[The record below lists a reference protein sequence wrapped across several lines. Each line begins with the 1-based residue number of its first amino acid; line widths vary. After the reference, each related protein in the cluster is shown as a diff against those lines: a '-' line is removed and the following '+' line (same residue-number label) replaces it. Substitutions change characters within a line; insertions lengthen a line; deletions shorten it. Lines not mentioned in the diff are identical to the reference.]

1 MPNLRVFS
9 IPAAAPFLPTLI
21 RALMAGELVPGFPAR
36 GDPLALAAA
45 TLYVPTRRACRRS
58 LDFFLNEIES
68 DAAILP
74 RIVALGDIDEDE
86 IVFAQAATGE
96 LAAPAL
102 EMQAPIAPLERRLLL
117 AQLVLKWA
125 SGIAPLSAAE
135 AALVPTTPLA
145 ALALAD
151 DLARLMDD
159 MITRGVPWERF
170 DKLVPDE
177 FDRYW
182 QLTLDFLK
190 IARVA
195 WPDIL
200 KERGV
205 IEPAARRDALL
216 RAEAARLASGRAGP
230 VIAAGSTGSMPATA
244 DLLAMIAK
252 LPNGAVVLPGLD
264 KELDDEA
271 WAMIGGSEVHPLHR
285 PSLASVS
292 FGRSPS
298 PAPLRS
304 AGEDGGLGSAS
315 GRLRLDWEDESPAA
329 VSHPQFAMHTLLRRM
344 GITREQVIEI
354 GETQAA
360 SRARLVSEAMRPA
373 AATHR
378 WQALSL
384 PQDTIET
391 ISVIEAAHAEEEA
404 LAIAI
409 ALREAVEENKTT
421 ALVTPDR
428 GLARRVCAALARWNL
443 HADDSGGEPL
453 VNTPAGSFAC
463 LATEAALLGLA
474 PVTLLAF
481 LKHPLMRLARARA
494 IATLEKAVLRGPRP
508 RPGSANLAHALAA
521 FREELAKVRKG
532 EPSDVHPSEPRA
544 RLSERE
550 LSEATELVERLERAF
565 SELETMPPQ
574 PQPLTQVAARHSV
587 LIGELSS
594 DASPTLPSPLQ
605 GEAVDRVRGEAGV
618 FSGHDGVQ
626 LAQVFEEIAALA
638 ADADMLIAPADY
650 PEFFKSLIS
659 DRVVRIPEAADA
671 QIRIYGPL
679 EARLQRS
686 HRVVLGGL
694 IEGVWP
700 PEGRSDA
707 WLSRPMRRTLGLD
720 LPERRISLSAHDFAE
735 NLAAPEVVL
744 AYASRVAGAPTVI
757 SRFVQRF
764 TAVTGEKPWAAARA
778 RGEKYVRWARALDQP
793 RTQRRIEKPRP
804 TPPRAARPTSLSV
817 TEIETWLRDPYSI
830 YAKHILKLPAL
841 DPIDLEPGASNRGIL
856 LHAMLGDFSTQFRD
870 ELPKN
875 AAEVLLRMAERHFT
889 ALEDFPEA
897 RAFWWPRLVRIAH
910 WFAAWDAGRR
920 ARAASIIAEV
930 SGRIPIPL
938 DNERAFTLRARAD
951 RIEQC
956 TDGRYA
962 ILDFKTG
969 TVPSDK
975 QVQVGFSPQLS
986 LEAAIL
992 RNGGF
997 SEIPAGASVAELV
1010 YVSLKGGEPAG
1021 EQRTVKLNEPS
1032 CDAHAARALAKLC
1045 SLIVSFD
1052 NDDQPY
1058 LPLVRPMWKA
1068 RYGPYDHLARVK
1080 EWSVG
1085 EDEEQA
1091 AE

>member
-45 TLYVPTRRACRRS
+45 TIYVPTRRACRRAR
-58 LDFFLNEIES
+58 DFFLNEIES

-74 RIVALGDIDEDE
+74 RILALGDIDEDE
-86 IVFAQAATGE
+86 IVFAQAAAGE

-102 EMQAPIAPLERRLLL
+102 ELQPALAPLERRLLL

-125 SGIAPLSAAE
+125 SGIAPAGAE
-135 AALVPTTPLA
+135 QAALVPRTPLA

-159 MITRGVPWERF
+159 MITRGVPWEQF

-216 RAEAARLASGRAGP
+216 RAEAARLASGSAGP

-244 DLLAMIAK
+244 ELLATIAK
-252 LPNGAVVLPGLD
+252 LPNGALVLPGLD
-264 KELDDEA
+264 KELDEEA
-271 WAMIGGSEVHPLHR
+271 WGMIGGSEARPLHR
-285 PSLASVS
+285 ATRGPPPPLRAS
-292 FGRSPS
+292 
-298 PAPLRS
+298 RS
-304 AGEDGGLGSAS
+304 AGQDGARGSAS
-315 GRLRLDWEDESPAA
+315 GQLSLTWKDESPAA
-329 VSHPQFAMHTLLRRM
+329 VSHPQFAMHALLRRI

-354 GETQAA
+354 GKTQTA

-373 AATHR
+373 AATDR
-378 WQALSL
+378 WQALSP
-384 PQDTIET
+384 PQIET

-409 ALREAVEENKTT
+409 ALREAVEENKTA
-421 ALVTPDR
+421 ALLTPDP

-443 HADDSGGEPL
+443 HADNSGGEPL

-463 LATEAALLGLA
+463 LAAEAALLGLA

-481 LKHPLMRLARARA
+481 LKHPLMRLATARA
-494 IATLEKAVLRGPRP
+494 IAGLEKAVLRGPRP

-521 FREELAKVRKG
+521 FREELAKLRKG
-532 EPSDVHPSEPRA
+532 EVSDVHPSEPRA
-544 RLSERE
+544 RLSDWE
-550 LSEATELVERLERAF
+550 LSAAAELVERLERAF
-565 SELETMPPQ
+565 SELEMMPAQ
-574 PQPLTQVAARHSV
+574 PQPLTQLAARHLA
-587 LIGELSS
+587 LIGDLSS
-594 DASPTLPSPLQ
+594 DASPTPPSPLQ

-626 LAQVFEEIAALA
+626 LAQVFEEIAALPV
-638 ADADMLIAPADY
+638 DADVLIAPADY

-659 DRVVRIPEAADA
+659 ERVVRIPEAADA

-679 EARLQRS
+679 EARLQRTD
-686 HRVVLGGL
+686 RVVLGGL

-735 NLAAPEVVL
+735 NLGAPEVVL

-757 SRFVQRF
+757 SRFVQRLA
-764 TAVTGEKPWAAARA
+764 AVAGEKAWAAARA

-793 RTQRRIEKPRP
+793 RAQRRIEKPRP
-804 TPPRAARPTSLSV
+804 MPPRAARPASLSV

-830 YAKHILKLPAL
+830 YAKHILKLPVL
-841 DPIDLEPGASNRGIL
+841 DPVDLEPGAANRGIL

-870 ELPKN
+870 ELPEN

-897 RAFWWPRLVRIAH
+897 RAFWWPRLVRIAN
-910 WFAAWDAGRR
+910 WFASWDAGRR
-920 ARAASIIAEV
+920 ARAAAIIAEV
-930 SGRIPIPL
+930 SGRMQIPL

-1021 EQRTVKLNEPS
+1021 EQHTVKLNEPS
-1032 CDAHAARALAKLC
+1032 CDAHADRALAKLC

-1085 EDEEQA
+1085 EDEELTV
-1091 AE
+1091 E

>member
-21 RALMAGELVPGFPAR
+21 RALMAGELVRGFPAM
-36 GDPLALAAA
+36 GDPLALGAA
-45 TLYVPTRRACRRS
+45 TIYLPTRRACRRAR
-58 LDFFLNEIES
+58 DFFLNEIET

-102 EMQAPIAPLERRLLL
+102 ELQPALAPLERRLLL

-125 SGIAPLSAAE
+125 SGIAPPGAEE
-135 AALVPTTPLA
+135 AALVPRTPLA

-159 MITRGVPWERF
+159 MVTRTVPWERL

-190 IARVA
+190 IARLA
-195 WPDIL
+195 WPEIL

-216 RAEAARLASGRAGP
+216 RSEAARLASGRAGP

-244 DLLAMIAK
+244 ELLATIAK

-264 KELDDEA
+264 KELDEEA
-271 WAMIGGSEVHPLHR
+271 WGMIAGGEVRSPLHH
-285 PSLASVS
+285 AS
-292 FGRSPS
+292 RAP
-298 PAPLRS
+298 PPPLRDS
-304 AGEDGGLGSAS
+304 RFAGEDGARGSVSAQLS
-315 GRLRLDWEDESPAA
+315 FTWEDESPGA
-329 VSHPQFAMHTLLRRM
+329 VSHPQFAMHALLRRL

-354 GETQAA
+354 GKTQAA
-360 SRARLVSEAMRPA
+360 SRARLISEAMRPA
-373 AATHR
+373 AGTHR

-384 PQDTIET
+384 PQEAIET

-409 ALREAVEENKTT
+409 ALREAVEENKTA

-453 VNTPAGSFAC
+453 VNTPAGSFAS
-463 LATEAALLGLA
+463 LAAGAALLGLA

-481 LKHPLMRLARARA
+481 VKHPLMRIATARA
-494 IATLEKAVLRGPRP
+494 IAALEKAVLRGPRP

-521 FREELAKVRKG
+521 FRDELAKVRRG
-532 EPSDVHPSEPRA
+532 EASDVHPSDPRA
-544 RLSERE
+544 RLSEWE

-565 SELETMPPQ
+565 SELETMPPE
-574 PQPLTQVAARHSV
+574 PQPLTELAARHHQLV
-587 LIGELSS
+587 EGLSS
-594 DASPTLPSPLQ
+594 ERPPTPPSRLQ
-605 GEAVDRVRGEAGV
+605 REGVDRVPGAAGA
-618 FSGHDGVQ
+618 FARHDGVQ
-626 LAQVFEEIAALA
+626 LAQVFEEIAALRR
-638 ADADMLIAPADY
+638 DADVLIAPADY
-650 PEFFKSLIS
+650 PEFFKSLIAE
-659 DRVVRIPEAADA
+659 RVVRIPEALDA

-679 EARLQRS
+679 EARLQRTD
-686 HRVVLGGL
+686 RIVLGGL
-694 IEGVWP
+694 VEGVWP
-700 PEGRSDA
+700 PEARSDA

-720 LPERRISLSAHDFAE
+720 PPERRISLSAHDFAE
-735 NLAAPEVVL
+735 NLGAPEVVL

-757 SRFVQRF
+757 SRFVQRLA
-764 TAVTGEKPWAAARA
+764 AVAGEQPWAAARA

-793 RTQRRIEKPRP
+793 GAQRRIGKPRP

-830 YAKHILKLPAL
+830 YAKHILELPVL
-841 DPIDLEPGASNRGIL
+841 DPVDLEPGASNRGIL

-870 ELPKN
+870 ALPEN
-875 AAEVLLRMAERHFT
+875 AAEVLLRIAERHFI

-930 SGRIPIPL
+930 SGRVRIPL

-956 TDGRYA
+956 TDDRYA

-997 SEIPAGASVAELV
+997 SEIPAGASIAELV
-1010 YVSLKGGEPAG
+1010 YVGLKGGEPAG
-1021 EQRTVKLNEPS
+1021 EQHMVKLTEPS
-1032 CDAHAARALAKLC
+1032 CDAHADRALAKVR

-1091 AE
+1091 IE